1 MPLVTALLFSRT
13 GLVLMVLM
21 GALLWHRHD
30 KAAAIEA
37 YVVKANAER
46 IVAIAEF
53 KTASDAKNATLTAQL
68 LAERGNIKIETKTIV
83 KEVNRYVTPFADTRC
98 VVPTGF
104 VRHAD
109 AAWGLS
115 AFSAAPDGLVDKP
128 SGIPLSRVES
138 VTASNAGAAR
148 EWRAEAL
155 GWRHWYTEN
164 KVRYDEFN
172 RSVAGKS
179 K

>member
-1 MPLVTALLFSRT
+1 MALIVGLLFSRT
-13 GLVLMVLM
+13 GLIFMVLM
-21 GALLWHRHD
+21 GAFFWHQHD
-30 KAAAIEA
+30 KAAAIDA
-37 YVVKANAER
+37 YVIKAAAER
-46 IVAIAEF
+46 SAAMAKF
-53 KTASDAKNATLTAQL
+53 STGSDAKNAALTAQL
-68 LAERGNIKIETKTIV
+68 EAERGNIKTETKTIV
-83 KEVNRYVTPFADTRC
+83 REVNRYVTPLADARC
-98 VVPTGF
+98 VVPSGF

-115 AFSAAPDGLVDKP
+115 PVPDGPDGLIDQP
-128 SGIPLSRVES
+128 SGVSLSRVES

-155 GWRHWYTEN
+155 GWRRWYTEN
-164 KVRYDEFN
+164 KARYDAFN